1 MGLINLMQENGIDV
15 PLTGVG
21 DRYVLEKML
30 ADGYSLG
37 GEDSGHIIFLEKA
50 TTGDGQLTA
59 MMLLCAMRELSMD
72 SVQVHD
78 IFYALSERSDKRHGG
93 RPAKAQ
99 ADERRYIFK
108 GYQKAES
115 EFSGKGRIIV
125 RPSGTEPYIRILV
138 EGKDEE
144 LVKKQHML
152 WTNR

>member
-1 MGLINLMQENGIDV
+1 M
-15 PLTGVG
+15 G

-59 MMLLCAMRELSMD
+59 MMLLCAMRELNMD

-78 IFYALSERSDKRHGG
+78 IFTPYPNVQINVTADDLQKR
-93 RPAKAQ
+93 KLMN
-99 ADERRYIFK
+99 DDIFLK
-108 GYQKAES
+108 DIKKAES
-115 EFSGKGRIIV
+115 EFFGKGRIIV

-144 LVKKQHML
+144 LVKKTAHALDESVNIRLSQL
-152 WTNR
+152 F